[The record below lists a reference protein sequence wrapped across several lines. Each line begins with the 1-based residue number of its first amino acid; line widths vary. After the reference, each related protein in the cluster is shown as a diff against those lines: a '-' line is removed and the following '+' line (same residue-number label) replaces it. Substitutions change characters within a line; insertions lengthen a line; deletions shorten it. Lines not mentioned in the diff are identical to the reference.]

1 MSKRARFKGNYKGV
15 GKILVSKKMQDA
27 MEERAEKVQGRCVA
41 NAPEDTGTYKASF
54 RIETGI
60 RPGSKPRAQSKVIN
74 DDKAAAY
81 VEWGTSRTPR
91 FRVMGR
97 AAGAE

>member
-1 MSKRARFKGNYKGV
+1 MAQRARFKGNYKGV
-15 GKILVSKKMQDA
+15 GEMLVSDKMQDA
-27 MEERAEKVQGRCVA
+27 MEERAERVRGRCVA
-41 NAPEDTGTYKASF
+41 NAPEDTGSYKESF

-60 RPGSKPRAQSKVIN
+60 RPGPKPRAQSKVIN
-74 DDKAAAY
+74 DDQAAAY
-81 VEWGTSRTPR
+81 VEWGTQRTPR